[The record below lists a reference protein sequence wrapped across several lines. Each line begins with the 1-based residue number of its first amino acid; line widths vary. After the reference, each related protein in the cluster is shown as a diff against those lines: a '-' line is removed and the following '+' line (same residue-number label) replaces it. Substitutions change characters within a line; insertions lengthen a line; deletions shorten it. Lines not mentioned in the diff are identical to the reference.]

1 MVPGLDIS
9 WRWAGSWPGGLLLV
23 VLCLAVYLP
32 GFAALS
38 CVDRDEAR
46 IAQARRQLAESG
58 DYVVPRVQGRVR
70 LNKPPLI
77 YWLQSTA
84 ARALTRGETWRD
96 AIWMYRVPSLLAA
109 IVAALATWRMGLSMG
124 RR

>member
-1 MVPGLDIS
+1 MRPGLDIS
-9 WRWAGSWPGGLLLV
+9 DGWGRWPGTWVGGALLV

-32 GFAALS
+32 GLAALP

-46 IAQARRQLAESG
+46 FAQASRQMIESA

-77 YWLQSTA
+77 YWLQSA
-84 ARALTRGETWRD
+84 SARALTRGEPSSD
-96 AIWMYRVPSLLAA
+96 A
-109 IVAALATWRMGLSMG
+109 
-124 RR
+124 